1 MADYQ
6 AALRELGEAL
16 TELKRRRGAPSY
28 DRIRTRGVFLFGES
42 SALSKA
48 SMSLMFAGQS
58 GPISLDRLLWL
69 VRTLLSYDGG
79 VEIDPPGR
87 HDQEL
92 EPWLERWST
101 LEACRTARRRQT
113 SHPKTERPKAAA
125 ATNPPSLQDLPKPFA
140 PNSTDQ
146 ELPQQD
152 GPADTP
158 SQSAHVVINRG
169 ASDNDTT
176 EDPGPARHP
185 EPTPEPEQKPR
196 WWRRKRTVCAAVGLM
211 VLVAAAGIVGLDGD
225 DDGTPAPER
234 PDAKLPTC
242 TGRATETLR
251 IASSTDKSAV
261 LKELARRYAKR
272 SSHGQCVQIAVDS
285 IDSGTAMQTL
295 ARGWNKTDGPQPD
308 VWSPASRIWLP
319 IARQRAE
326 DKALDRLPAT
336 AGTSIATS
344 PLTIAMPEPM
354 ARALGWPT
362 KRIGW
367 KDLAS
372 FAGQRDF
379 WKNHGHPEWGA
390 FKLGKTNPE
399 YSTSGLNA
407 TIAAFFTKTGTSAEM
422 APKHLK
428 DTQNRK
434 RVRDIENATVHYGD
448 TTLTFLANLRR
459 ADDSNQSTSYI
470 SAVTVEETAV
480 IAYNKGYPCGS
491 DSVEPGCEKKKPP
504 HTKLVAF
511 YPDDGTLYSDH
522 PYTPLNGLRAA
533 QEAVADDFRAYLAG
547 SHAQERFTALGFR
560 IDPAKATAQITQQ
573 NGAQPSATPEQ
584 LEAPAPDVLDKLLVA
599 WRELRKPANVLILMD
614 TSGSMNQGTGNHPD
628 RLPEEPSK
636 LDLIKDAHGPLL
648 DGFTDQDR
656 VGLWSFSDSRKVH
669 QALSPMGATTS
680 AGKTHRDDLEASI
693 QSLKPEG
700 ATALYD
706 VIDDAVRE
714 LRRDYDPSAINAV
727 VVLTDGR
734 NEPADTP
741 PPLETLLGRIGD
753 PDEPAVRVFT
763 IAYSSSAD
771 EKATKGKTPLQDI
784 AAATHARAYNARDPK
799 TISKVL
805 TNVISNF

>member
-28 DRIRTRGVFLFGES
+28 DRIRSRGVSLFGES

-58 GPISLDRLLWL
+58 GPNSLDRLLWL

-79 VEIDPPGR
+79 AETDPPGR
-87 HDQEL
+87 QDPEL
-92 EPWLERWST
+92 EPWLDRWST

-113 SHPKTERPKAAA
+113 SLPETERPKAAA
-125 ATNPPSLQDLPKPFA
+125 APDPSSLQNLPETPGPSA
-140 PNSTDQ
+140 TDR
-146 ELPQQD
+146 ELRRQ
-152 GPADTP
+152 GRPADTP
-158 SQSAHVVINRG
+158 SQATHVGISEG
-169 ASDNDTT
+169 ASHDDTAQ
-176 EDPGPARHP
+176 EPGPARPP
-185 EPTPEPEQKPR
+185 EPTPEPRHRPR
-196 WWRRKRTVCAAVGLM
+196 WWRRKRMAGAAVGLL
-211 VLVAAAGIVGLDGD
+211 VLVAAAGVVGLNGD
-225 DDGTPAPER
+225 DAPAPEP
-234 PDAKLPTC
+234 PDAKLPAC
-242 TGRATETLR
+242 TGQVTETLR

-261 LKELARRYAKR
+261 LKELARRYGKR
-272 SSHGQCVQIAVDS
+272 RSHGQCVQVAVDS

-295 ARGWNKTDGPQPD
+295 ARGWMKTDGPQPD

-319 IARQRAE
+319 IARQRAK

-336 AGTSIATS
+336 AGPSMATS

-372 FAGQRDF
+372 FAGRPDF
-379 WKNHGHPEWGA
+379 WKDHGHPEWGA

-407 TIAAFFTKTGTSAEM
+407 TVAAFFTKTGTSAEM
-422 APKHLK
+422 SAKHLM

-491 DSVEPGCEKKKPP
+491 DSVEPGCERKKPP

-511 YPDDGTLYSDH
+511 YPNDGTLYSDH
-522 PYTPLNGLRAA
+522 PYIPLNGLRTA
-533 QEAVADDFRAYLAG
+533 QEAVAEDFRAYLAG
-547 SHAQERFTALGFR
+547 THAQERFTALGFR
-560 IDPAKATAQITQQ
+560 IDPAKATAQITQH
-573 NGAQPSATPEQ
+573 NGAQPGAAPEQ
-584 LEAPAPDVLDKLLVA
+584 LAAPAPDVLDKLLVT

-636 LDLIKDAHGPLL
+636 LDLVKDAHGPLL

-669 QALSPMGATTS
+669 QAPSPMGATTG
-680 AGKTHRDDLEASI
+680 AGKTHRDDLEAGI
-693 QSLKPEG
+693 QRLKPEG

-714 LRRDYDPSAINAV
+714 LRRDYDPGAINAV

-734 NEPADTP
+734 NEPKDTP

-763 IAYSSSAD
+763 IAYSSTAD
-771 EKATKGKTPLQDI
+771 EKATKGRTPLQEI
-784 AAATHARAYNARDPK
+784 AALTHARAYNARDPK